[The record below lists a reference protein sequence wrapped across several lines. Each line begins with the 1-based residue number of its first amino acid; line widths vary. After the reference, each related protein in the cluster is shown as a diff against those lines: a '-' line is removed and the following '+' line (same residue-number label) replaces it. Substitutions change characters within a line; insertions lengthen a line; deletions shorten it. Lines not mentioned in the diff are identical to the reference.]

1 MIHSSP
7 DDAVA
12 AEYFSQ
18 ANGTAAILLLSLGYT
33 SLQFTHPKPFAIAAI
48 VVSVLWL
55 FSVGGPYR
63 AIRKRYLPDH
73 APIVRYLA
81 VAWHLKVFLLS
92 LAFIMAIAGGMT
104 VNDIYSCFG
113 YPISNQG

>member
-7 DDAVA
+7 EDAIA

-33 SLQFTHPKPFAIAAI
+33 SLQFEHPEPFAIGALI
-48 VVSVLWL
+48 ISVLWL

-63 AIRKRYLPDH
+63 AIVKYYLPKG
-73 APIVRYLA
+73 VSMWRWLA
-81 VAWHLKVFLLS
+81 VVWHLKVFLL
-92 LAFIMAIAGGMT
+92 AMVFILFIAGGMK
-104 VNDIYSCFG
+104 VNDIYSCLG
-113 YPISNQG
+113 LIQG